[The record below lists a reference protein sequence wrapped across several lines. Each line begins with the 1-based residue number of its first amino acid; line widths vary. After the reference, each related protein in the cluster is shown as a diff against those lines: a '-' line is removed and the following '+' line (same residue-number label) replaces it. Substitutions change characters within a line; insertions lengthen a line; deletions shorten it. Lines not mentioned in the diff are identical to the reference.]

1 MAESNVVGGGGGED
15 DMMVNV
21 FDSMCNKLSNEMVIL
36 LKHARKVL
44 FAPSRGHG
52 AARLTGK

>member
-1 MAESNVVGGGGGED
+1 
-15 DMMVNV
+15 MMVNV

-52 AARLTGK
+52 AARLTGKFHFI